1 MYEQK
6 TLPTENSVIDF
17 LEGIEN
23 EKKRQEAY
31 TLLNLI
37 RDITTEEAVLWR
49 GDIVGFGEYSYR
61 YASGHS
67 GKSFLFGFS
76 PRKNGFSLYTATGD
90 RGIEDR
96 LSRLGRHRMGKAC
109 LHVNH
114 LDDIDLVVLHEI
126 ITASVTFLREQ
137 ADRNV

>member
-6 TLPTENSVIDF
+6 TLPTEISVLDF

-23 EKKRQEAY
+23 KKKRQEAY

-37 RDITTEEAVLWR
+37 RDITGEEAVLWK
-49 GDIVGFGEYSYR
+49 GNIIGFGEYSYR

-67 GKSFLFGFS
+67 GRSFLFGFS
-76 PRKNGFSLYTATGD
+76 PRKSGFSLYTATGES
-90 RGIEDR
+90 GIEER
-96 LSRLGRHRMGKAC
+96 LYRLGRHRMGKAC
-109 LHVNH
+109 LYVNH
-114 LDDIDLVVLHEI
+114 LDDIDLVVLGEI

-137 ADRNV
+137 IDRKA

>member
-23 EKKRQEAY
+23 EKKRQESY

-37 RDITTEEAVLWR
+37 REITGEEAVLWK
-49 GDIVGFGEYSYR
+49 GNIIGFGEYSYR

-67 GKSFLFGFS
+67 GSSFLFGFS
-76 PRKNGFSLYTATGD
+76 PRKSGFSLYTATGES
-90 RGIEDR
+90 GIEER

-109 LHVNH
+109 LYVNH
-114 LDDIDLVVLHEI
+114 LDDIDLDVLKEI
-126 ITASVTFLREQ
+126 ITESVTFLKEQ
-137 ADRNV
+137 VDSTV

>member
-17 LEGIEN
+17 LEGIED

-37 RDITTEEAVLWR
+37 RDITGEDPVLWR
-49 GDIVGFGEYSYR
+49 GNIVGFGEYSYR

-76 PRKNGFSLYTATGD
+76 PRKSGFSLYTATGD
-90 RGIEDR
+90 QGIEER
-96 LSRLGRHRMGKAC
+96 LSRLGKHRMGKAC
-109 LHVNH
+109 LYVNH
-114 LDDIDLVVLHEI
+114 LSEIDLAVLHEI
-126 ITASVTFLREQ
+126 ITASVTFLRKQ
-137 ADRNV
+137 SDRNV